1 MRSLEQLAA
10 QILVLRGQRAI
21 LDLHLAEIYG
31 VATRR
36 LNEQVRRNSGRFP
49 AEFAFVLTNQE
60 IANLKSQIA
69 TSSWGGKRKRPMVFS
84 EHGAIMAA
92 TVLSSRRAIS
102 MSVFVV
108 RVFVKMRDALAAH
121 REIGRRLDELEGK
134 VGTQDRAIMKIFD
147 ALRELT
153 APVKPVPRKR
163 IGFVQDA

>member
-10 QILVLRGQRAI
+10 QILVLRGQRVI